1 MAITQATKNPQPQTP
16 LVSYEN
22 DQASGL
28 LLKITK
34 QLVDAAVVAGLNPVG
49 NTPNTLVDGTSGVRY
64 PGMIDG
70 GATGPPI
77 ILVEHQSANSGRD
90 WQIITSVVQLPGQ
103 ALVGF
108 EVDQNTGIIIRLSR
122 QIVDAAV
129 VAAINPAA
137 QAPNTALTNGVRAPG
152 IIVTVGT
159 GPAIMV
165 EHKTDKIGLTWQII
179 STVTSLPDPE
189 IYPATVQLSL
199 PAILEDAYVAEAWAE
214 SGDGTVE
221 ANSAALHLDITDG
234 YSGPANAVGTKSW
247 TFGPPAS
254 IPDITPFFPQHHAI
268 DWYWFYFVTSNAG
281 AEARTWD
288 IPRSLHTALTIS
300 IEGSPSGTGVVGTL
314 PATTPTGYLSGDLL
328 VSDSKTEKLRIG
340 LWFTDVIIAEVPP
353 GL

>member
-1 MAITQATKNPQPQTP
+1 MAAVKNPQPAQP

-28 LLKITK
+28 VLKVTK
-34 QLVDAAVVAGLNPVG
+34 QLVDASVVEGLNP
-49 NTPNTLVDGTSGVRY
+49 TAQPPNTLITGGSGVRY

-70 GATGPPI
+70 GAAGPPI
-77 ILVEHQSANSGRD
+77 ILVEHQQANTGRT

-108 EVDQNTGIIIRLSR
+108 EVDQNTGIIIELSR

-129 VAAINPAA
+129 VAGINPAA
-137 QAPNTALTNGVRAPG
+137 QAPNTVISNGVRAPG

-179 STVTSLPDPE
+179 STITSLPSAE
-189 IYPATVQLSL
+189 LYPATVQLSL
-199 PAILEDAYVAEAWAE
+199 PAILNDAYVVEAWAE

-234 YSGPANAVGTKSW
+234 YSGPANAIGVKAW
-247 TFGPPAS
+247 TFGPPSS
-254 IPDITPFFPQHHAI
+254 IPTVTPFFPQHHAI
-268 DWYWFYFVTSNAG
+268 DWYWWYFVTANAG

-288 IPRSLHTALTIS
+288 IPKSLHPALTIS
-300 IEGSPSGTGVVGTL
+300 ISGSPSGSGVVGSL
-314 PATTPTGYLSGDLL
+314 PATTPTGYSSGDTL
-328 VSDSKTEKLRIG
+328 VSDSKTEKWRIG
-340 LWFTDVIIAEVPP
+340 IWELNYIEAIVPP